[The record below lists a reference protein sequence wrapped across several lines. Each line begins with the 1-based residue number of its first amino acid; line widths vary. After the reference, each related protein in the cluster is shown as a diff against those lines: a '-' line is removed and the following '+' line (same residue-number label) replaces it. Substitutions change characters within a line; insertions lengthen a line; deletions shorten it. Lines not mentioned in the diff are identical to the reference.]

1 MKQTI
6 FNASLEE
13 SMNLVTDKYIKTSL
27 EDFKEKGY
35 GKKILGFFTV
45 YFLMFLIVLL
55 AFTYDEKNITLFF
68 INISFIEI
76 IVFILG
82 FFVIAYYLNNVR
94 KIKEQQILSYY
105 YFNQSMFF
113 MSLLFIIQLIVF
125 CLASSDI
132 VSSDFLLSLAY
143 VVLYVLFIVKRVHQ
157 FRQKT
162 FEVLYVRRQHS
173 NPLVNILNQFVSF
186 SQKYAWLIIIL
197 LFFLRMFFPSEY
209 MIRQNSMLNS
219 VIDLFIPLVG
229 LPFLLFSIAL
239 GTDNFQGYYLQKY
252 LEDYRKLS
260 GYSIEEWYGK
270 DSQRY
275 KESLK
280 NEDYYFHFL
289 K

>member
-280 NEDYYFHFL
+280 NED
-289 K
+289 

>member
-27 EDFKEKGY
+27 EDFNEKGY

-45 YFLMFLIVLL
+45 YILMFLIVLL
-55 AFTYDEKNITLFF
+55 AFTFDEKNVTLFF

-76 IVFILG
+76 IIFIPG

-113 MSLLFIIQLIVF
+113 MILLFIIQFIVF

-132 VSSDFLLSLAY
+132 VSSDFLLSLVY
-143 VVLYVLFIVKRVHQ
+143 VALYVLFIVKRVHQ

-209 MIRQNSMLNS
+209 MIRQNSLLNS
-219 VIDLFIPLVG
+219 MIDLFIPLLG
-229 LPFLLFSIAL
+229 IPFLLFSIAL

-252 LEDYRKLS
+252 LEDYRQLS
-260 GYSIEEWYGK
+260 GYSVEEWYGK

-275 KESLK
+275 KESL
-280 NEDYYFHFL
+280 NQEE
-289 K
+289 

>member
-27 EDFKEKGY
+27 EDFNEKGY

-45 YFLMFLIVLL
+45 NLLMFLVVLL
-55 AFTYDEKNITLFF
+55 AFTYDKKNITLFF

-143 VVLYVLFIVKRVHQ
+143 VALYVLFIVKRVHQ

-197 LFFLRMFFPSEY
+197 LFLLRMFFPSEY

-252 LEDYRKLS
+252 LEDYRQLS
-260 GYSIEEWYGK
+260 GYSVEEWYGK

-275 KESLK
+275 KKSLNQK
-280 NEDYYFHFL
+280 D
-289 K
+289 

>member
-27 EDFKEKGY
+27 EDFNEKGY

-143 VVLYVLFIVKRVHQ
+143 VALYVLFIVKRVHQ

-173 NPLVNILNQFVSF
+173 NRLVNILNQFVSF

-260 GYSIEEWYGK
+260 GYSAEEWYRK

-275 KESLK
+275 KKSLNQK
-280 NEDYYFHFL
+280 D
-289 K
+289 

>member
-280 NEDYYFHFL
+280 L
-289 K
+289 KD

>member
-27 EDFKEKGY
+27 EDFNEKGY

-45 YFLMFLIVLL
+45 NLLMFLVVLL
-55 AFTYDEKNITLFF
+55 AFTYDKKNITLFF

-143 VVLYVLFIVKRVHQ
+143 VALYVLFIVKRVHQ

-252 LEDYRKLS
+252 LEDYRQLS
-260 GYSIEEWYGK
+260 GYSVEEWYGK

-275 KESLK
+275 KKSLNQK
-280 NEDYYFHFL
+280 D
-289 K
+289 

>member
-27 EDFKEKGY
+27 EDFNEKGY

-76 IVFILG
+76 IVFIIG
-82 FFVIAYYLNNVR
+82 FFVIEYYLNNVR

-143 VVLYVLFIVKRVHQ
+143 VALYVLFIVKRVHQ

-173 NPLVNILNQFVSF
+173 NRLVNILNQFVSF

-239 GTDNFQGYYLQKY
+239 GTDNFQCYYLQKY

-260 GYSIEEWYGK
+260 GYSAEEWYRK

-275 KESLK
+275 KKSLNQK
-280 NEDYYFHFL
+280 D
-289 K
+289 

>member
-275 KESLK
+275 KESLNQK
-280 NEDYYFHFL
+280 D
-289 K
+289 

>member
-1 MKQTI
+1 MKQTV

-27 EDFKEKGY
+27 EDFNEKGY

-252 LEDYRKLS
+252 LEDYRQLS
-260 GYSIEEWYGK
+260 GYSVEEWYGK

-275 KESLK
+275 KKSLNQK
-280 NEDYYFHFL
+280 DIV
-289 K
+289 

>member
-27 EDFKEKGY
+27 EDFNEKGY

-45 YFLMFLIVLL
+45 NLLMFLVVLL
-55 AFTYDEKNITLFF
+55 AFTYDKKNITLFF

-143 VVLYVLFIVKRVHQ
+143 VALYVLFIVKRVHQ

-173 NPLVNILNQFVSF
+173 NPLVNILNQFVFF

-252 LEDYRKLS
+252 LEDYRQLS
-260 GYSIEEWYGK
+260 GYSVEEWYGK

-275 KESLK
+275 KKSLNQK
-280 NEDYYFHFL
+280 DIV
-289 K
+289 

>member
-27 EDFKEKGY
+27 EDFNEKGY

-45 YFLMFLIVLL
+45 NLLMFLVVLL
-55 AFTYDEKNITLFF
+55 AFTYDKKNITLFF

-94 KIKEQQILSYY
+94 KIKEQQILYYY

-132 VSSDFLLSLAY
+132 VSSDFLLALAY
-143 VVLYVLFIVKRVHQ
+143 VALYVLFIVKRVHQ

-275 KESLK
+275 KESLNQK
-280 NEDYYFHFL
+280 D
-289 K
+289 

>member
-1 MKQTI
+1 LKQTI

-275 KESLK
+275 KESLNQK
-280 NEDYYFHFL
+280 D
-289 K
+289 

>member
-1 MKQTI
+1 
-6 FNASLEE
+6 
-13 SMNLVTDKYIKTSL
+13 
-27 EDFKEKGY
+27 
-35 GKKILGFFTV
+35 
-45 YFLMFLIVLL
+45 MFLIVLL

-275 KESLK
+275 KESLNQK
-280 NEDYYFHFL
+280 D
-289 K
+289 

>member
-252 LEDYRKLS
+252 LEDYRQLS
-260 GYSIEEWYGK
+260 GYSVEEWYGK

-275 KESLK
+275 KKSLNQK
-280 NEDYYFHFL
+280 D
-289 K
+289 

>member
-27 EDFKEKGY
+27 EDFNEKGY

-45 YFLMFLIVLL
+45 NLLMFLVVLL
-55 AFTYDEKNITLFF
+55 AFTYDKKNITLFF

-143 VVLYVLFIVKRVHQ
+143 VALYVLFIVKRVHQ

-239 GTDNFQGYYLQKY
+239 GTDNFQAYYLQKY
-252 LEDYRKLS
+252 LEDYRQLS
-260 GYSIEEWYGK
+260 GYSVEEWYGK

-275 KESLK
+275 KKSLNQK
-280 NEDYYFHFL
+280 DIV
-289 K
+289 

>member
-27 EDFKEKGY
+27 EDFNEKGY

-45 YFLMFLIVLL
+45 NLLMFLVVLL
-55 AFTYDEKNITLFF
+55 AFTYDKKNITLFF
-68 INISFIEI
+68 INISFIETTI
-76 IVFILG
+76 FIFG
-82 FFVIAYYLNNVR
+82 FLVIAYYLNNAR
-94 KIKEQQILSYY
+94 KIKEQQVLSYY

-113 MSLLFIIQLIVF
+113 MSLLFIIQFIVF
-125 CLASSDI
+125 GLASSDI

-143 VVLYVLFIVKRVHQ
+143 VAFYVLFIVKRVHQ

-162 FEVLYVRRQHS
+162 FEILYAWRQHS

-209 MIRQNSMLNS
+209 MIRQNSILNS
-219 VIDLFIPLVG
+219 VIDLFIPLLG

-252 LEDYRKLS
+252 LEDYRQLS
-260 GYSIEEWYGK
+260 GYSVEEWYGK

-275 KESLK
+275 KKSLNQK
-280 NEDYYFHFL
+280 DIV
-289 K
+289 